1 MFPAQF
7 SKICLR
13 VPTPADNSPDMNPA
27 IMLLAN
33 SSFALS
39 LYDFHLEGTS
49 ARELAKAYSLPVA
62 WVEERLEAAR
72 LCLKYQVEVKLYEKP
87 ANPAATL
94 PFVMPP
100 AETGARHA
108 R

>member
-1 MFPAQF
+1 
-7 SKICLR
+7 
-13 VPTPADNSPDMNPA
+13 MNPA

-49 ARELAKAYSLPVA
+49 ASELAKAYSLPVA